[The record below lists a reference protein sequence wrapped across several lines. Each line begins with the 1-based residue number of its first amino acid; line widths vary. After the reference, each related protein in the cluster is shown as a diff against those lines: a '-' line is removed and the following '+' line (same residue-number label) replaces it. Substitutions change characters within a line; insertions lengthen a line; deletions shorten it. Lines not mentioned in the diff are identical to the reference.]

1 MRNVI
6 GALLAGF
13 LIGIMVTSIFGKV
26 STKDEPKYV
35 SNEAKNSQ
43 IPTPYSQVP
52 ANDDGFPQVNT
63 VFTAPFEMR
72 RETKGNS
79 RHYIIA
85 HGKDTMAII
94 VPRIID
100 SVKVKSE
107 YQLVLDMDS
116 IHVYDGN
123 RYVGCAIDTAHN
135 SPLMDLLD
143 EDNL

>member
-26 STKDEPKYV
+26 STKDEPKYAL
-35 SNEAKNSQ
+35 NEAKNSQ
-43 IPTPYSQVP
+43 IPTPNLSIP
-52 ANDDGFPQVNT
+52 NDDGFPQVST
-63 VFTAPFEMR
+63 VFTAPFDMR
-72 RETKGNS
+72 RETMGNS

-94 VPRIID
+94 IPRIID

-107 YQLVLDMDS
+107 YQLVLNMDT

-143 EDNL
+143 DDNL